1 MNRIVLTEQELVAI
15 KALLRELVSQYKNV
29 EDESFLKDACLY
41 AHELPRR
48 IRMFLNDFKALEL
61 PTGICLISGYHI
73 DDAKVGKTP
82 RHWKYREGISPTL
95 EEEMLLILYGSLL
108 GEMVAWSTQ
117 QNGYIVHD
125 VLPIQGHE
133 HEQLGSSSEEILTW
147 HNEDAFHPYRCDYL
161 GMLSLRNPVNVAT
174 TVACVD
180 SIELDEKQIE
190 ILFQPRFTIR
200 PDESHLEKNKSALK
214 KLEAMPDDKLNSAYD
229 RINQMNSNPE
239 KLSVLFGSPQSPY
252 IRLDP
257 YFMDTL
263 EDDVEAQTALDALIK
278 LIDARIADLVLERG
292 DCVFMDNYRVVHGRK
307 PFVATYDGNDRWL
320 KRISVTR
327 DLRKSRSARA
337 SCTSRIIY

>member
-1 MNRIVLTEQELVAI
+1 MNRIVLTEQELGAI
-15 KALLRELVSQYKNV
+15 NALLRELVSQYKNV
-29 EDESFLKDACLY
+29 EDDNFLKDACLY

-61 PTGICLISGYHI
+61 PTGICLISGYQI

-82 RHWKYREGISPTL
+82 SHWRCRESISPAL
-95 EEEMLLILYGSLL
+95 EEETLLVLYGSLL

-133 HEQLGSSSEEILTW
+133 HEQLGSSSEELLTW
-147 HNEDAFHPYRCDYL
+147 HIEDAFHPYRCDYL
-161 GMLSLRNPVNVAT
+161 GMMSVRNPVDVAT

-180 SIELDEKQIE
+180 SLELDEKQVE

-214 KLEAMPDDKLNSAYD
+214 KLEGMPDDMLSSAYQ
-229 RINQMNSNPE
+229 RINEMNHNPE
-239 KLSVLFGSPQSPY
+239 KLAVLFGNPETPY
-252 IRLDP
+252 LRLDP
-257 YFMDTL
+257 YFMDPL
-263 EDDVEAQTALDALIK
+263 EQDQEAQKALDALVK
-278 LIDARIADLVLERG
+278 LIDGRLADLVLQRG
-292 DCVFMDNYRVVHGRK
+292 DYVFMDNYRVVHGRR
-307 PFVATYDGNDRWL
+307 PFVANYDGNDRWL

-327 DLRKSRSARA
+327 DLRKSRSART

>member
-1 MNRIVLTEQELVAI
+1 MNRIVLTEQELGAI
-15 KALLRELVSQYKNV
+15 NALLKELVSQYRNV
-29 EDESFLKDACLY
+29 EDENFLKDACLY

-82 RHWKYREGISPTL
+82 SHWRCREGVSPAL

-125 VLPIQGHE
+125 VLPIEGHE
-133 HEQLGSSSEEILTW
+133 HEQLGSSSEEVLTW
-147 HNEDAFHPYRCDYL
+147 HIEDAFHPYRCDYL
-161 GMLSLRNPVNVAT
+161 GMMSVRNPIKVAT
-174 TVACVD
+174 TIACVD
-180 SIELDEKQIE
+180 SIELDEKQIG

-200 PDESHLEKNKSALK
+200 PDESHLEKNKAALK
-214 KLEAMPDDKLNSAYD
+214 KLEGMTDDLLNSAYQ

-239 KLSVLFGSPQSPY
+239 KLAVLFGSPQSPY
-252 IRLDP
+252 VRVDP

-263 EDDVEAQTALDALIK
+263 EEDEEAQNALDALIK
-278 LIDARIADLVLERG
+278 LIDGRIADLVLERG
-292 DCVFMDNYRVVHGRK
+292 DYVFMDNYRVVHGRK
-307 PFVATYDGNDRWL
+307 PFVAKYDGNDRWL

-337 SCTSRIIY
+337 HCTSRIIY